1 MTMIWDEARA
11 ISRFLSLVEGSIF
24 FAYCIEY
31 IELRP
36 LELSIGKPNY
46 SSSPDKSGSNSLY
59 A

>member
-31 IELRP
+31 IETIRIEHRKAKL
-36 LELSIGKPNY
+36 
-46 SSSPDKSGSNSLY
+46 
-59 A
+59 